1 MSPHH
6 LYHRYHLKLKLLRI
20 SDLFYLDDEWIEIA
34 KTNGLS
40 PEEIKALTKH
50 EIIQLLRKQKAP

>member
-1 MSPHH
+1 LFE
-6 LYHRYHLKLKLLRI
+6 LY
-20 SDLFYLDDEWIEIA
+20 DEWIEIA

-40 PEEIKALTKH
+40 PEEIKGLTKH